1 MRKIANDYLKKVG
14 KRLIKSKETCRSWG
28 KCRNK
33 RSRQAR
39 QHRGRNLWSYLKPQ
53 KNLRSRHI
61 NVHYNRAHIKNYTRF
76 AFGNMALK
84 HLVCRRAMDD
94 KAYIRC
100 GTSEGFSRPL
110 HRPVQVVGEYGTLP
124 SSDYPDPVGYVSPGV
139 ILMVND
145 MKEVEHRNSKS
156 FVPTD
161 VTVSVTCKPKKIYP
175 STATNWA
182 NDMVAVRYLY
192 RDEHEI
198 SLSTNGNGGNILQVI
213 PGNIVPY
220 VISLRD
226 SLMQFELMN
235 IKKDYTRVVN
245 GGDHLARESL
255 RITVLLQRINNSLEH
270 LETIE
275 DINENVNL
283 IVKGI
288 KEIKA
293 LLHLLGRVYNLF
305 KIFITIGIFYILYEF
320 FIVCSIFVFL
330 TGSRLEEELKENW
343 DVESDYEEIG
353 EKIRYTRNLMD
364 SKGIL
369 NHRFIG
375 LI

>member
-1 MRKIANDYLKKVG
+1 
-14 KRLIKSKETCRSWG
+14 
-28 KCRNK
+28 
-33 RSRQAR
+33 
-39 QHRGRNLWSYLKPQ
+39 
-53 KNLRSRHI
+53 
-61 NVHYNRAHIKNYTRF
+61 
-76 AFGNMALK
+76 
-84 HLVCRRAMDD
+84 
-94 KAYIRC
+94 
-100 GTSEGFSRPL
+100 
-110 HRPVQVVGEYGTLP
+110 
-124 SSDYPDPVGYVSPGV
+124 
-139 ILMVND
+139 
-145 MKEVEHRNSKS
+145 
-156 FVPTD
+156 
-161 VTVSVTCKPKKIYP
+161 
-175 STATNWA
+175 
-182 NDMVAVRYLY
+182 
-192 RDEHEI
+192 
-198 SLSTNGNGGNILQVI
+198 
-213 PGNIVPY
+213 
-220 VISLRD
+220 
-226 SLMQFELMN
+226 MQFELMN
-235 IKKDYTRVVN
+235 IKEDYTRVVN

-255 RITVLLQRINNSLEH
+255 RITVLLQRINNSLGH